1 MTDEA
6 RVTAQG
12 PLRLTA
18 FALPAAPLLA
28 LSVPPLVFLPPY
40 YNAHLGIDL
49 AAISV
54 IFLAARMFDI
64 VANPIIGGLQDR
76 TRAAFGRRRIW
87 LAAVTPL
94 LMTAVW
100 VAFIALPPGIPAFAV
115 GLAVM
120 VLYSSFAAMM
130 IAHLGWA
137 GELRPDYHGR
147 TKVLGAVQI
156 ASTIG
161 QIAVMTAP
169 ALVEALG
176 LGGLR
181 EGVHAMGWAIIVF
194 LPVTTAICIWAVP
207 ERPVAEHRATASK
220 GTAFRA
226 IAENDAL
233 RALLAPDFL
242 IGISQGVTG
251 ALFLFYFQHVLGFEG
266 QSSIILLIYFASGLV
281 GVPIWVAAGRRLG
294 KHRALQVSCAWA
306 ALTLACIP
314 LIPPGNFAIAAGG
327 MVIAGLA
334 SAAPTLLIRAMMGDV
349 VDADELASGAQRSGL
364 FFGLLLT
371 TTKVGLALG
380 PVTYAVLAWFGFDA
394 KLGGAN
400 SPEALMALTVL
411 FAAGPAALNALA
423 ILTLQAYP
431 IDAKRQSE
439 IKAALAARAEAR
451 DATQRP
457 PAAADPLSSPQAP

>member
-1 MTDEA
+1 MTDDA

-76 TRAAFGRRRIW
+76 TRSSFGRRRTW

-94 LMTAVW
+94 LMLAVW
-100 VAFIALPPGIPAFAV
+100 VAFIALPPGIPAFVV
-115 GLAVM
+115 GLAIM

-147 TKVLGAVQI
+147 TKVLGAVQV

-169 ALVEALG
+169 AIVEALG

-181 EGVHAMGWAIIVF
+181 EGVHAMGWAIIVL
-194 LPVTTAICIWAVP
+194 LPVATAICLWAVP
-207 ERPVAEHRATASK
+207 ERPVAEHRAKPAP
-220 GTAFRA
+220 GAAWRA
-226 IAENDAL
+226 IVENSAL
-233 RALLAPDFL
+233 RAILAPDFL
-242 IGISQGVTG
+242 IGVSQGVTG
-251 ALFLFYFQHVLGFEG
+251 ALFLFYFQHALGFKS
-266 QSSIILLIYFASGLV
+266 QSSIILLIYFVSGLV

-294 KHRALQVSCAWA
+294 KHRALQVACGWA
-306 ALTLACIP
+306 AVTLACIP
-314 LIPPGNFAIAAGG
+314 LIPAGNFAFAAVA

-334 SAAPTLLIRAMMGDV
+334 SAAPTLLIRSMMGDV

-364 FFGLLLT
+364 FFGLMLT

-394 KLGGAN
+394 ALGAGN
-400 SPEALMALTVL
+400 SPEAMTALTVL

-431 IDAKRQSE
+431 LDAKRQEE
-439 IKAALAARAEAR
+439 IKAALAARA
-451 DATQRP
+451 
-457 PAAADPLSSPQAP
+457 AAATTAL